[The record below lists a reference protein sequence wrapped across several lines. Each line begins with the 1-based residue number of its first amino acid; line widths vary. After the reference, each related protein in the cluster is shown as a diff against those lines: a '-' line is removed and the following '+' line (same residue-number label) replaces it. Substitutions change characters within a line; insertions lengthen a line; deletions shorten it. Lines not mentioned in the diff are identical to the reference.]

1 MSNET
6 PELSIVIPV
15 FNEQDSITDLV
26 AAIRSALAP
35 MADNYELLFVDDGSA
50 DGTLDALKTYAAADP
65 RVGVLSFR
73 RNLGKSPALTCG
85 FQHARGRY
93 IVTMDADLQD
103 DPRDIAKMHEYIRR
117 ERVAIVIGWRRDRQ
131 DSLLKVISSKLFN
144 QVVVRLLFGVSFHDM
159 NCGLKL
165 YEAEAARDLRLYGG
179 MHRFIPVIA
188 SEMGYRVAELPVQ
201 HHERRHGTS
210 KYPSTKIFTELPDLL
225 TLFFLMK
232 YTKRPLHF
240 FARAGA
246 LIGSVGMVAL
256 TYLTWLWTR
265 GIPIGTRP
273 LLSFGVLMVMV
284 GAQIIFTGL
293 LADLIVNVAQS
304 PRQEF
309 PLKYSSGTSEQS

>member
-1 MSNET
+1 MN
-6 PELSIVIPV
+6 LAVLIPV
-15 FNEQDSITDLV
+15 FNEADTLKT
-26 AAIRSALAP
+26 LA
-35 MADNYELLFVDDGSA
+35 EGVCTHTRGHHLRLIFVDDGST
-50 DGTLDALKTYAAADP
+50 DGSY
-65 RVGVLSFR
+65 GVLEEIFAAHACVEVIKFR
-73 RNLGKSPALTCG
+73 RNCGKTHALAAG
-85 FQHARGRY
+85 FARLEEDVV
-93 IVTMDADLQD
+93 ITMDADLQD
-103 DPRDIAKMHEYIRR
+103 DPRDIAKMHEYIQR

-165 YEAEAARDLRLYGG
+165 YEAEAGRDLRLYGG

-210 KYPSTKIFTELPDLL
+210 KYPSTKIFTEIPDLL

-246 LIGSVGMVAL
+246 LVGSVGMVAL

-293 LADLIVNVAQS
+293 LADLIVNVVQS

-309 PLKYSSGTSEQS
+309 PLKYSSGTSEPT